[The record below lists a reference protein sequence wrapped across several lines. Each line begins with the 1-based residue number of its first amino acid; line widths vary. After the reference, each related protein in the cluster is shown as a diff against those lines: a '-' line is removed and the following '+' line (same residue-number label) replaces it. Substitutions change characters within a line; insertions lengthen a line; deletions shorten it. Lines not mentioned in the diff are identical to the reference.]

1 MNVEELLDLM
11 EETLEEGTS
20 VPFAATKRVVDVERC
35 RDIIDEVRNNL
46 PDELR
51 DSKKIVSDREQIVR
65 TAQQE
70 ADNIIKQAEERARV
84 LVSDQEITKRAQKA
98 AVEIVT
104 AAQNQA
110 KELNRASATY
120 CESILKNSEAV
131 MARSVADIKNTRMNL
146 RNVASRDM
154 RGAKKPKP

>member
-51 DSKKIVSDREQIVR
+51 DSKQIVADREQIVR

-98 AVEIVT
+98 AVEIVN

-120 CESILKNSEAV
+120 CESILKNSEEV
-131 MARSVADIKNTRMNL
+131 LARSVADIKNTRMNL

>member
-51 DSKKIVSDREQIVR
+51 DSKKIVEDREQLVR

-98 AVEIVT
+98 AVEIVN

-120 CESILKNSEAV
+120 CESILKNSEEV
-131 MARSVADIKNTRMNL
+131 LARSVADIKNTRMNL